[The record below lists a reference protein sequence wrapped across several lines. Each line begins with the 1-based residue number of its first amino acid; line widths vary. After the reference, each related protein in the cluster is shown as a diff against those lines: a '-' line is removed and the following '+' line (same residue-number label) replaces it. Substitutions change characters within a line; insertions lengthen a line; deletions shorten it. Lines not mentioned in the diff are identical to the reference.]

1 MSSGFGQNYAHARD
15 DHMQFRGLDLNLL
28 VVLDALLTEQNTTR
42 AGELVYLGQSA
53 TSAALARLREFF
65 GDPLL
70 VRSGQRMVLTP
81 LAQELVEPVRHVLRE
96 TESIAN
102 YNLKFDAK
110 TSSRV
115 FKLNMSDYVA
125 TAILPT
131 LMKRTKKVAPH
142 VKIEMRHYTGSAQ
155 GSASSPGSP
164 PGTELRSYLEQG
176 DVDFLIVL
184 KDFLSPLHP
193 AEELFND
200 HYVGVVW
207 SDNRRV
213 KKLISVDQF
222 FSLSHVVVRIGPHQ
236 THTHEEIAIQQM
248 GRERRIELV
257 LSNFSLV
264 PNVLIGTELIAIMHG
279 QLARF
284 YQRYMPLKLLRL
296 PFPMPP
302 INMHIQWHRYHN
314 HDPGTLWF
322 RDFVKQAAKEV
333 FRAEKAK
340 ESVERVAAAARQ

>member
-1 MSSGFGQNYAHARD
+1 
-15 DHMQFRGLDLNLL
+15 MQFRGLDLNLL

-42 AGELVYLGQSA
+42 AGELVFLGQSA

-70 VRSGQRMVLTP
+70 VRSGQKMVLTP
-81 LAQELVEPVRHVLRE
+81 LAQELVEPVRSVLRQ

-102 YNLKFDAK
+102 YNLRFDAK
-110 TSSRV
+110 TSNRV

-125 TAILPT
+125 TSILPT
-131 LMKRTKKVAPH
+131 LLKRTRKLAPH
-142 VKIEMRHYTGSAQ
+142 VKIEWRHYTGSAQ
-155 GSASSPGSP
+155 GVTSSP

-176 DVDFLIVL
+176 DVDFLVVL

-193 AEELFND
+193 SEELFRD

-207 SDNRRV
+207 SGNRFV
-213 KKLISVDQF
+213 KKQLSIDQF
-222 FSLSHVVVRIGPHQ
+222 FRMSHVVVRLGPHQ
-236 THTHEEIAIQQM
+236 THTHEEIAIHQS

-257 LSNFSLV
+257 MSNFSLV
-264 PNVLIGTELIAIMHG
+264 PNVLIGTDLIAVMHG

-284 YQRYMPLKLLRL
+284 YQKFMPLKLLQL
-296 PFPMPP
+296 PFQMPF
-302 INMHIQWHRYHN
+302 INMHLQWHRYHD

-322 RDFVKQAAKEV
+322 RDFVKQAAKDV
-333 FRAEKAK
+333 FRSEAMPKTGATEETPKQA
-340 ESVERVAAAARQ
+340 